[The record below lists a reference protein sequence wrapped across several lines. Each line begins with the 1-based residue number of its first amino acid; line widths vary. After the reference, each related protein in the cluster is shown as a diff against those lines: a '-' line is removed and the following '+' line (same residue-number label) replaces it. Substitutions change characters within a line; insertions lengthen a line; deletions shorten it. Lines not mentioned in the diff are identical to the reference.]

1 MRARTLIQ
9 WLDAARLRAWTP
21 HTPPWEETVDPMRDA
36 YFMSPTGYLLHLSR
50 NSETGKCGCSIQKG
64 GRHVFWSGLD
74 CQPGSPLAA
83 HLPAADALLRAQLSN
98 YTFRQVYGMAK
109 DGS

>member
-21 HTPPWEETVDPMRDA
+21 YTPPWEETVDPMRDA
-36 YFMSPTGYLLHLSR
+36 YFMSPTFHLLHLSR

-64 GRHVFWSGLD
+64 GRHVFWSGLN
-74 CQPGSPLAA
+74 CPPGSPMAA
-83 HLPAADALLRAQLSN
+83 HLPAADALLRANMSN
-98 YTFRQVYGMAK
+98 YTFRQVYGVAK